1 MNESFVDLVNKFY
14 EKGIDPF
21 KGVIRNYG
29 DDYNKKDITR
39 ENNKQINNE
48 KKKKLELFVFVWYII
63 YVRVFIYLLKPFVK
77 SKVSKL
83 LKF

>member
-48 KKKKLELFVFVWYII
+48 
-63 YVRVFIYLLKPFVK
+63 R
-77 SKVSKL
+77 
-83 LKF
+83 